1 MKMSCEVKPSFFK
14 PHLPK
19 QSPNIASLVSKKGF
33 FGKFLICFTEKNPQF
48 GNISLERVFL
58 RGQTEMSSANA
69 YACTSHKPLQLD
81 LLISFPY
88 KKLYAT
94 QPIQKK
100 LFLQEQVKKKVSTGA
115 TNFFVLSIYISK
127 TLIWSYSTSSIFFD
141 DQSAIIN

>member
-19 QSPNIASLVSKKGF
+19 QSPNIASLVSKKDF

-69 YACTSHKPLQLD
+69 YACKSHKPLQLD

-100 LFLQEQVKKKVSTGA
+100 LSARAGEEKSFHRGHQ
-115 TNFFVLSIYISK
+115 FFC
-127 TLIWSYSTSSIFFD
+127 LINLYF
-141 DQSAIIN
+141 

>member
-1 MKMSCEVKPSFFK
+1 MKSNRLFLNLISQSN
-14 PHLPK
+14 HLIL
-19 QSPNIASLVSKKGF
+19 QVLSQKKISSENF
-33 FGKFLICFTEKNPQF
+33 SSALLRKTPQF

-69 YACTSHKPLQLD
+69 YACKSHKPLQLD

-115 TNFFVLSIYISK
+115 TNFFALSIYISK